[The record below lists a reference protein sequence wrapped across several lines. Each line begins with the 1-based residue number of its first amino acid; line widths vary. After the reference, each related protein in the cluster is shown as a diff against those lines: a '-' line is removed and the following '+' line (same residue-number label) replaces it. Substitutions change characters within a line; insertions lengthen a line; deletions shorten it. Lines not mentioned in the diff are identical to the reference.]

1 MTCFDQTS
9 RCLEHMIVCMYSP
22 TFSNLASHKWAS
34 SFRYNNIISCCFV
47 SLCWLRVVICCG
59 LLWQILLPLNKD
71 NKHWLLGEI
80 DLKAWHLNL
89 YDPKKWGYT
98 PDYHVNYYRE
108 RVCEMLPYL
117 LRSVRLFEVQK
128 DISNSLE
135 PFTISMANCPQQK
148 TE

>member
-1 MTCFDQTS
+1 MALYLLKHKTISILYNPFQLRRNKLWVYDIWY
-9 RCLEHMIVCMYSP
+9 MIVFWIYI
-22 TFSNLASHKWAS
+22 F
-34 SFRYNNIISCCFV
+34 IIV
-47 SLCWLRVVICCG
+47 SGWSWLRLVICYG
-59 LLWQILLPLNKD
+59 LLWQVLLPLNKD

-80 DLKAWHLNL
+80 DLKARHLNL

-98 PDYHVNYYRE
+98 PDYHVNYYGA

-117 LRSVRLFEVQK
+117 LRSVRLFEVRK

-135 PFTISMANCPQQK
+135 PFTVCLADCPQQK